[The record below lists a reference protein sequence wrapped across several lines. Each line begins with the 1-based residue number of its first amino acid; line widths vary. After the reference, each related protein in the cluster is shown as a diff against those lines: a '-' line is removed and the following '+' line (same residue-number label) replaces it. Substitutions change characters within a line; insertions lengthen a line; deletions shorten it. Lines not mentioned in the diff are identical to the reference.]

1 VGVLIRH
8 LPAGCALVRALN
20 GGDVPFT
27 RLEHLTADVWALW
40 AKQDH
45 PVRAE
50 MEAKAR
56 TAAKLARVIQLRTK
70 FEQRK
75 RAYGLG

>member
-1 VGVLIRH
+1 MRQ
-8 LPAGCALVRALN
+8 LPAESALSRALN
-20 GGDVPFT
+20 GGELPWN

-50 MEAKAR
+50 MEAQAR
-56 TAAKLARVIQLRTK
+56 SAAKLARVIELKTVFNK
-70 FEQRK
+70 RK
-75 RAYGLG
+75 RRYGIGVT